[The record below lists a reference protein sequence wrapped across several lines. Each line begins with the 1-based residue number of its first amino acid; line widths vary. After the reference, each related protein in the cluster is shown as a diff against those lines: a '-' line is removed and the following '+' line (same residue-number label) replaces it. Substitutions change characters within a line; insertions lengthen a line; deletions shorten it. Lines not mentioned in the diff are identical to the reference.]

1 VTVSSPLRGT
11 QIGYTILYEVYLVL
25 TTFAIYLYFR
35 LQKTVIVKTFISK
48 LFHFMSSKLIG
59 GFYMEAKFGFSP
71 CGKNKDLRAFQEK
84 ILRRGISTRL
94 TNEIH

>member
-1 VTVSSPLRGT
+1 
-11 QIGYTILYEVYLVL
+11 
-25 TTFAIYLYFR
+25 
-35 LQKTVIVKTFISK
+35 
-48 LFHFMSSKLIG
+48 MSSKLIG